1 MAKHLEDYLQKNGF
15 FLGKVGFLFYF
26 CGQINTFYFIIIGMK
41 KTLIIVA
48 ALFIMFSSVS
58 FEALSQTAITPEVL
72 EQLKATVQPQDK
84 VVRNALANTSIS
96 VLATDA
102 STLSGV
108 DDHFTYRVPN
118 KGITDQASSGRC
130 WLFTSMNVL
139 RSKAINKFN
148 LKGLELSCAYL
159 FFYDQLEKSNL
170 FLQGI
175 IDTRQKADD
184 DRMVDWLFQN
194 PLSDGGTFC
203 GGADLVQKYGV
214 VPYDV
219 MPDNYQANN
228 TRDIDMLLKWK
239 LREMGLELRT
249 MANPTEKGRKA
260 ATITQLE
267 KRKVEMLGTIYHILT
282 LAYGVPPTSF
292 TFTERKT
299 NDEVVSSETYT
310 PQSFYAKYWD
320 DDALYDNYI
329 MVMNDPL
336 REYYKTYRI
345 DFDRHTYDGHDWVYL
360 NLPADEIKPMAV
372 ASLRDSTAMYFSC
385 DVAKYLNRKNGTL
398 DLNNFDYESL
408 LGTDFKMDKRQRV
421 YTHASGSSHA
431 MTMVAVDI
439 DTVRTPLNIVA
450 SDMDPAKL
458 GIKKWMVENSWG
470 SSSGHKGHLIM
481 TDEWFD
487 NYMFRLVIRKEY
499 VAKKY
504 LDMLNQKPTL
514 LPAWDPMF
522 MGEE

>member
-1 MAKHLEDYLQKNGF
+1 MKHNHL
-15 FLGKVGFLFYF
+15 
-26 CGQINTFYFIIIGMK
+26 
-41 KTLIIVA
+41 IVA
-48 ALFIMFSSVS
+48 ALAAASFI
-58 FEALSQTAITPEVL
+58 ANQTTQAQTAITPEVL
-72 EQLKATVQPQDK
+72 QHLQRTVRPEDK
-84 VVRNALANTSIS
+84 VVRNALAGTSIS
-96 VLATDA
+96 VLATEA

-130 WLFTSMNVL
+130 WLFTTMNVL
-139 RSKAINKFN
+139 RSKAINKHQ
-148 LKGLELSCAYL
+148 LEGLELSCNYL

-175 IDTRQKADD
+175 IDTRQKPDD

-219 MPDNYQANN
+219 MPDNYQSNN

-249 MANPTEKGRKA
+249 MAQPADKGKKA
-260 ATITQLE
+260 ASASQLE

-282 LAYGVPPTSF
+282 LAYGVPPTEF
-292 TFTERKT
+292 TWTERDKHG
-299 NDEVVSSETYT
+299 DAVGSETYT
-310 PQSFYAKYWD
+310 PLSFYAKYWNN
-320 DDALYDNYI
+320 DASYDNYI

-345 DFDRHTYDGHDWVYL
+345 DYDRHTYDGHDWVYL

-372 ASLRDSTAMYFSC
+372 ASLKDSTAMYFSC
-385 DVAKYLNRKNGTL
+385 DVAKFLNRKNGTL
-398 DLNNFDYESL
+398 DLNNFDYGAL
-408 LGTDFKMDKRQRV
+408 LGTEFTMDKRQRV
-421 YTHASGSSHA
+421 LTHASGSSHA
-431 MTMVAVDI
+431 MTMVAVDV
-439 DTVRTPLNIVA
+439 DTLRTPLHTLDIN
-450 SDMDPAKL
+450 MDPATL
-458 GIKKWMVENSWG
+458 HVKKWMVENSWG
-470 SSSGHKGHLIM
+470 ASSGHRGHLIM

-487 NYMFRLVIRKEY
+487 NYMFRLVICKEY
-499 VAKKY
+499 VPAKY
-504 LDMLNQKPTL
+504 LEMLKQKPTL

-522 MGEE
+522 LMEE

>member
-1 MAKHLEDYLQKNGF
+1 
-15 FLGKVGFLFYF
+15 
-26 CGQINTFYFIIIGMK
+26 MK
-41 KTLIIVA
+41 KIMCKSVAIVVTLSAI
-48 ALFIMFSSVS
+48 S
-58 FEALSQTAITPEVL
+58 FEAYSQTAITLDVL
-72 EQLKATVQPQDK
+72 QQLQQTVQPQDK
-84 VVRNALANTSIS
+84 VVRNALAGTSIS

-102 STLSGV
+102 STLSAV

-130 WLFTSMNVL
+130 WLFTTMNVL
-139 RSKAINKFN
+139 RSKAINNYN
-148 LKGLELSCAYL
+148 LKGLELSCNYL

-219 MPDNYQANN
+219 MPDNYQSNN

-239 LREMGLELRT
+239 LREMGLELRA
-249 MANPTEKGRKA
+249 MANPAEKGKKA
-260 ATITQLE
+260 ATTAQLE
-267 KRKVEMLGTIYHILT
+267 KRKVEMLGIIYHILT
-282 LAYGVPPTSF
+282 LAYGVPPT
-292 TFTERKT
+292 TFTWTERMA
-299 NDEVVSSETYT
+299 NDNVVSCESYT

-336 REYYKTYRI
+336 REYYKTYQI
-345 DFDRHTYDGHDWVYL
+345 DYDRHTYDGHDWVYL

-372 ASLRDSTAMYFSC
+372 ASLKDSTAMYFSC

-408 LGTDFKMDKRQRV
+408 LGTDFNMDKRQRV

-439 DTVRTPLNIVA
+439 DTIQSPLNCI
-450 SDMDPAKL
+450 SPEMDPAKL
-458 GIKKWMVENSWG
+458 RIKKWMVENSWG
-470 SSSGHKGHLIM
+470 ASSGHKGHLIM

-504 LDMLNQKPTL
+504 IDMLEQKPTL

-522 MGEE
+522 LGEE